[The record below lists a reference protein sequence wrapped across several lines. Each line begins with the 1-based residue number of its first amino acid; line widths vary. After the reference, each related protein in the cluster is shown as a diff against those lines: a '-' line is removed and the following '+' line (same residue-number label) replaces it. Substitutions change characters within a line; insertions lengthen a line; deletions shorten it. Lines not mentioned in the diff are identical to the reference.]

1 MVATRSILNINPVPG
16 CPFCLENGMIPEHKI
31 LERRRTAA
39 LIQEYSQN
47 VPGTL
52 QIIPVWDEMTPARWL
67 QFLPDLFWLVW
78 SHRLGVDFNLSI
90 NFGSDA
96 GQTLHHPHVWL
107 IPRTGDFAGP
117 GLASLVALNART
129 KRELGMSLEEL
140 LSSQLN
146 SN

>member
-1 MVATRSILNINPVPG
+1 VVATRSILNTEPAAG
-16 CPFCLENGMIPEHKI
+16 CPFCLQNGMIPLEKI
-31 LERRRTAA
+31 LARRRTAV
-39 LIQEYSQN
+39 LIEERSQN

-140 LSSQLN
+140 VNSRLN